1 MKEPAPDFLVRPR
14 NKDQQAVSSQYAS
27 LQQQGGPGQQYNNLR
42 LNIGGPGGQNAA
54 NAAGRDSTGQ
64 ITLQMGQHGGIEN
77 IAFADEW
84 DDSALMMEQD
94 DEEEEEQ
101 AAVNGP
107 APVAGPISAG
117 GASGQQPPRTLEDI
131 PVPQA
136 GQPAQAQ
143 PLAMPTLGHGL
154 SVQGPSTT
162 VPFAKGASP
171 ILSSVSPGPR
181 QRVISQLVAGQTPY
195 VRSFTVVLAS
205 SSASNAMANGSDTSS
220 ERASIQHVLH
230 NSQVRQHTLVCPKAV
245 DRIDIIPQLS
255 TSGQADIDTLQ
266 QLRVT
271 MRPQHSI
278 AEAPGAL
285 DSASQHWLAR
295 PAPGLNVIEIS
306 TADSAETYRLFVNKV
321 AA

>member
-14 NKDQQAVSSQYAS
+14 NKDQQAVSSQYAT
-27 LQQQGGPGQQYNNLR
+27 LQQQGGPGQQSNNLR
-42 LNIGGPGGQNAA
+42 LNIGGSGGQNAA
-54 NAAGRDSTGQ
+54 NVAGHDSTGQ

-94 DEEEEEQ
+94 DDEEEEK
-101 AAVNGP
+101 AAASGP
-107 APVAGPISAG
+107 AAGPASTGGVSAH
-117 GASGQQPPRTLEDI
+117 QPPQKVEDI
-131 PVPQA
+131 PVPQP
-136 GQPAQAQ
+136 GQPPQSQA
-143 PLAMPTLGHGL
+143 LAMPTLGPGL
-154 SVQGPSTT
+154 SVQSPSTT

-205 SSASNAMANGSDTSS
+205 ASASAIMANGSDGSS

-255 TSGQADIDTLQ
+255 TSDQADIETLQ

-278 AEAPGAL
+278 AEAPGSL
-285 DSASQHWLAR
+285 GSASQHWLAR

-306 TADSAETYRLFVNKV
+306 TADGAETYRLFVNKV